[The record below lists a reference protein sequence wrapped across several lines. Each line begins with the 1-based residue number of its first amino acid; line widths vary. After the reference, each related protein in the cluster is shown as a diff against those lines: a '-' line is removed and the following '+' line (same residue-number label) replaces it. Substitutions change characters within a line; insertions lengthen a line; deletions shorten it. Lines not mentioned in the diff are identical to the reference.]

1 MAERPDDAAAGGADR
16 STGHHGVH
24 HGPPD
29 DVQHGR
35 SGGGPASAA
44 LEWDARYLSRV
55 KRWSGNPN
63 PGLVEHAAAL
73 APGRAL
79 DLGCG
84 EGADALWLAR
94 RGWAVTALDVS
105 AVALDRAAEHASA
118 DPAGHRITW
127 LHADLGS
134 WQPDAAYD
142 LVSAQ
147 FLHSTS
153 LPWLVPL
160 RTAAAAVGPGG
171 MLLVVGHHPEKL
183 PPWATQLDPAS
194 LFTAEQLMAELG
206 IAGPRWRV
214 EVAASTERSATGP
227 DGQAAILAD
236 AVLRAVRL

>member
-1 MAERPDDAAAGGADR
+1 MTERPDDAAAGDADR
-16 STGHHGVH
+16 STGHHDVHHGVH
-24 HGPPD
+24 HG
-29 DVQHGR
+29 QN
-35 SGGGPASAA
+35 GGGPASAA
-44 LEWDARYLSRV
+44 LEWDARYLSRI

-63 PGLVEHAAAL
+63 PGLVEHAATL

-105 AVALDRAAEHASA
+105 AVALERAADHAST

-127 LHADLGS
+127 LQADLGT
-134 WQPDAAYD
+134 WQPDTAYD
-142 LVSAQ
+142 LVTAQ

-153 LPWLVPL
+153 LPWHVPL
-160 RTAAAAVGPGG
+160 RTAASAVGPGG
-171 MLLVVGHHPEKL
+171 TLLVVGHHPEKL

-194 LFTAEQLMAELG
+194 LFTAEQLMAELD
-206 IAGPRWRV
+206 IAGPHWRV
-214 EVAASTERSATGP
+214 EVAASTERPATGP